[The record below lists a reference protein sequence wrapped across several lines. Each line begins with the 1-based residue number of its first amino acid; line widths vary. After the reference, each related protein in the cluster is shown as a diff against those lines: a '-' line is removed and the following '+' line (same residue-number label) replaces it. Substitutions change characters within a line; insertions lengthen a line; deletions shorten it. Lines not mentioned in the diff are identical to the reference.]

1 MANKS
6 KIEHNN
12 KRKRMVAKFSEK
24 RKALKD
30 TIMNRELPLQE
41 RFNAQ
46 LELTKLPKNG
56 AQGRVRNRC
65 LIDGRPRGYLR
76 RFGMSR
82 IWLRTLAG
90 DGLIT
95 GLKKSSW

>member
-12 KRKRMVAKFSEK
+12 KRKKIVAKFADK
-24 RKALKD
+24 RKQLKEI
-30 TIMNRELPLQE
+30 IMNHDLPLQE

-46 LELTKLPKNG
+46 LAITKLPKNS
-56 AQGRVRNRC
+56 AECRVRNRC
-65 LIDGRPRGYLR
+65 MIDGRPRGYLR
-76 RFGMSR
+76 KFGMSR

-90 DGLIT
+90 DGLIP